1 MNVDYFNLEAYLRPD
16 EIALRD
22 TVRRFVDERCAPRI
36 AEWWENETFPPEI
49 GRELGELGIF
59 GAELPDQ
66 GGVSPIGYGL
76 ICQELERGDSGL
88 RSFSS
93 VQNSLVIFPIE
104 QYGTPAQKQE
114 WLPRL
119 ATGEAVG
126 CFGLTEP
133 DHGSDPGGME
143 TTARL
148 VNGRWVLNGA
158 KAWIT
163 NAPICDVAIVW
174 AKTGE
179 GADSIRGFLIPRGTP
194 GFATATVKHKLSMR
208 ASITGLISLDNCAIP
223 EENLLP
229 GASGLRGP
237 LRCLTEARY
246 GICWG
251 VVGAMLSCYEAATS
265 YARSRIQF
273 GQPIA
278 RFQLVQEGLVEI
290 MTSLTTSQMLA
301 YQLGRLKADKLLRH
315 QQVSLTKR
323 HNVAAARQ
331 VAARARS
338 ILGANGITADY
349 APMRVM
355 ANLETVYTYEGTH
368 EIHTLIVGED
378 LAKE

>member
-1 MNVDYFNLEAYLRPD
+1 MNVDYFNLDTYLRPD

-22 TVRRFVDERCAPRI
+22 AVRRFVDERCAPHV
-36 AEWWENETFPPEI
+36 AEWWENETFPRDI
-49 GRELGELGIF
+49 GRELGELGVF
-59 GAELPDQ
+59 GAELPEH

-93 VQNSLVIFPIE
+93 VQNSLVIYPIE
-104 QYGTPAQKQE
+104 QYGTSAQKDE

-119 ATGEAVG
+119 VTGDAIG

-143 TTARL
+143 TTARH
-148 VNGRWVLNGA
+148 VNGRWILNGA

-174 AKTGE
+174 AKTGPE
-179 GADSIRGFLIPRGTP
+179 ADSIRGFLVPRGTP
-194 GFATATVKHKLSMR
+194 GFDTAMVKHKLSMR
-208 ASITGLISLDNCAIP
+208 ASITGLISLNDCAVP

-229 GASGLRGP
+229 GTSGLKGP

-251 VVGAMLSCYEAATS
+251 VVGAMMSCYEAAAS

-278 RFQLVQEGLVEI
+278 KFQLVQEGLVEI

-301 YQLGRLKADKLLRH
+301 YQLGRLKADKVLRH

-338 ILGANGITADY
+338 ILGANGITTDY